1 MSLSEAG
8 RQSRPLDAATAGGIR
23 VGRDP
28 LALRLFE
35 IAVASLVLLAT
46 LPLML
51 VVAALIRVGTP
62 GPALFR
68 QRRVGRNGEIFEF
81 WKFRT
86 MYVDAR
92 ERFPELYSYRYVP
105 GQLDHT
111 RFKQEDDPRLTPQGR
126 WLRKT
131 SIDELPNFVNVLR
144 GDVALVGPRP
154 EIPEMLPYY
163 QGEDLLKF
171 AVRPGVTGMAQ
182 VAGRGLLTFRETVDL
197 DIQYVREQSRR
208 LDLWIVGRTIRHVV
222 RGVGAF

>member
-1 MSLSEAG
+1 MSFSEAD
-8 RQSRPLDAATAGGIR
+8 RQGHSLDAASAGGLR
-23 VGRDP
+23 GRRDP
-28 LALRLFE
+28 LTLRLFE
-35 IAVASLVLLAT
+35 ITVAALVLLAT

-51 VVAALIRVGTP
+51 VVAAVIRLGTP

-92 ERFPELYSYRYVP
+92 ERFPELYAYRYGP

-111 RFKQEDDPRLTPQGR
+111 RFKQEEDPRLTPQGR

-144 GDVALVGPRP
+144 GEVALVGPRP

-171 AVRPGVTGMAQ
+171 SVRPGITGMAQ

-197 DIQYVREQSRR
+197 DIRYVREQSRR
-208 LDLWIVGRTIRHVV
+208 LDVWIVGRTIRHVV